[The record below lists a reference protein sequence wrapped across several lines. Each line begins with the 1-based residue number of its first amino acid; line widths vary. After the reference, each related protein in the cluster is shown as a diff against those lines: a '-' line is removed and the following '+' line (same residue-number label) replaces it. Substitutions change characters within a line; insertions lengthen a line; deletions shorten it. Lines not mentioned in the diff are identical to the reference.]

1 MCEQIVLEWRR
12 GQTDGWQMTERQRK
26 TTAYPIIICPRTPR
40 APQFRNAN
48 MYITMRPTPRF
59 GVTERGARRVP
70 TPGRPGAVHDR
81 GKSEFG
87 EGSGRR
93 TREGSRLFSD
103 GKEEEGGRKLSAG
116 I

>member
-26 TTAYPIIICPRTPR
+26 TTAYPIIICP
-40 APQFRNAN
+40 AHNAHRSSAMQIYYN
-48 MYITMRPTPRF
+48 
-59 GVTERGARRVP
+59 VAEVKERGRRDP
-70 TPGRPGAVHDR
+70 TRRPGAVHDR

-87 EGSGRR
+87 EGSGE
-93 TREGSRLFSD
+93 REGSLLFSD
-103 GKEEEGGRKLSAG
+103 GKEEEGERKLSAG